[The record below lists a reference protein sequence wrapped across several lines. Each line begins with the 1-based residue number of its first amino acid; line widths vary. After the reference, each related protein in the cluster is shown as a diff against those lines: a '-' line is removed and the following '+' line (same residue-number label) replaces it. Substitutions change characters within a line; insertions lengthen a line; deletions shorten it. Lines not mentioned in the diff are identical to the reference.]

1 MKFLLDHDVPA
12 EVGHLLRHW
21 GHEATLLGDALPVT
35 ASDEEIFL
43 HAQRE
48 GLMLIS
54 CNRDHFLAQ
63 AQKAAEGQGLFPGL
77 IILIRRRSRQAE
89 CAHLLRLLRRAGESG
104 LIGNI
109 NFA

>member
-1 MKFLLDHDVPA
+1 MRFLLDHDVPA
-12 EVGHLLRHW
+12 EVGHVLRHW
-21 GHEATLLGDALPVT
+21 GHEATLLADALPVT
-35 ASDEEIFL
+35 SSDEEIFL

-48 GLMLIS
+48 RLILIS

-63 AQKAAEGQGLFPGL
+63 AQSAAKAQCPCSGL

-89 CAHLLRLLRRAGESG
+89 CAHLLKLLREAGEAG
-104 LIGNI
+104 LSGNI

>member
-1 MKFLLDHDVPA
+1 M
-12 EVGHLLRHW
+12 RHW
-21 GHEATLLGDALPVT
+21 GHEAAHLGDVLPVT

-63 AQKAAEGQGLFPGL
+63 ASKAAEARGPIPGL

-89 CAHLLRLLRRAGESG
+89 YAHLLKLLRQAGEAG
-104 LIGNI
+104 LTGNV